1 MRENDCIQERGDTVV
16 TLKDVAA
23 ACGVSPAT
31 VSRALNAQDENPS
44 HHVRHIRHVAGSMGY
59 RPNAA
64 ARALKTNRSDNI
76 GILYEDVMGHEY
88 FSELIEGLR
97 AGAEK
102 RGYDLTFLSRHFE
115 DSAGVYVSQAQ
126 YRSLDG
132 IIVVQANF
140 ESERIRAL
148 SGCGLPTVVIDSRL
162 EGCGTVFSDNAD
174 GMEKLIRHLS
184 ALGHRRVA
192 FIRGD
197 EGAVTSLR
205 LGGFYKGCAESGIR
219 VTPEWILQARYR
231 DPRSCEAALDRLL
244 SGDVKPTC
252 ILFPDDFCCIW
263 AVSALS
269 ARGIRVPEDISIAG
283 YDGVEMG
290 RLMKPSLTTYR
301 QVAVKMAD
309 LAVQMLTE
317 AIAAGQ
323 QSVSEIATA
332 SGTLVKGETVR
343 DLNC

>member
-1 MRENDCIQERGDTVV
+1 MV

-31 VSRALNAQDENPS
+31 VSRALNASGDNPS
-44 HHVRHIRHVAGSMGY
+44 RQVRRIRRVADNMGY

-64 ARALKTNRSDNI
+64 ARALKTNRSNNI

-115 DSAGVYVSQAQ
+115 DCAGAYISQAE

-132 IIVVQANF
+132 IIVVQADF
-140 ESERIRAL
+140 ESPRIRAL
-148 SGCGLPTVVIDSRL
+148 SGCGLPTVAIDNRL
-162 EGCGTVFSDNAD
+162 EGCGTVFSDNAM
-174 GMEKLIRHLS
+174 GMEKLIRYVAS
-184 ALGHRRVA
+184 LGHRRVA

-197 EGAVTSLR
+197 EGAVTNLR

-219 VTPEWILQARYR
+219 AVPEWMIQARYR
-231 DPRSCEAALDRLL
+231 DPMSCIAALDVLL
-244 SGDVKPTC
+244 SGETRPTC
-252 ILFPDDFCCIW
+252 ILFPDDFCCIG
-263 AVSALS
+263 AISAL
-269 ARGIRVPEDISIAG
+269 AGRGIRVPEDISIAG

-290 RLMKPSLTTYR
+290 RLMKPALTTYR
-301 QVAVKMAD
+301 QDAEGMAD
-309 LAVQMLTE
+309 LAVQILTD
-317 AIAAGQ
+317 AIVGGD
-323 QSVSEIATA
+323 QSVNVIATA
-332 SGTLVKGETVR
+332 SGTLAEGETVR
-343 DLNC
+343 RLNG